1 MINRMGWQMISKK
14 CPNCNAPLVYR
25 DERQDYFCEYCK
37 AEFGDENAVK
47 TAEAEPEK
55 KVIYEYRHVSV
66 PDQSSLQQQAAA
78 RKKNPGCSRSV
89 YITAGAILVLLAAG
103 GYSNGDYVMAS
114 IVLGLGIW
122 FLVLGSRRNK

>member
-1 MINRMGWQMISKK
+1 MISKK
-14 CPNCNAPLVYR
+14 CPNCNAQLVYR
-25 DERQDYFCEYCK
+25 KDRQEYFCEYCK
-37 AEFGDENAVK
+37 AEFRDENAVK

>member
-25 DERQDYFCEYCK
+25 KDRQEYFCEYCK
-37 AEFGDENAVK
+37 AEFRDENAVK

-55 KVIYEYRHVSV
+55 KVIYEYRHVNV
-66 PDQSSLQQQAAA
+66 PDQYSVQQQAEA
-78 RKKNPGCSRSV
+78 RKKNQGCSRGG

>member
-25 DERQDYFCEYCK
+25 DERQDYFCEYCT
-37 AEFGDENAVK
+37 AEFRDENA
-47 TAEAEPEK
+47 
-55 KVIYEYRHVSV
+55 VSV